1 MKKSSTELKD
11 MAKERL
17 TGHYGLLI
25 GALCLISG
33 TSLIVSLL
41 LEVAFAGNS
50 IFTFVLYLI
59 CTVIV
64 SLLLTIFTTGYIKM
78 LLNISRGQNALLGD
92 LAYGFSHQPDR
103 VILLVILTE
112 LIAAA
117 CVLPGIL
124 LLIFGVLAN
133 FLPVTVIGILVLLGG
148 CILAFCLLLSY
159 SQVYCLYLDAP
170 EKGVIQLMRESRHLM
185 KGHKIRLF
193 YLDISFLGLI
203 LLSALTCFL
212 GMFWLM
218 PYMGMTSIQLYRNL
232 LGEI

>member
-50 IFTFVLYLI
+50 I

-218 PYMGMTSIQLYRNL
+218 PYMGMTSIQFYRNL

>member
-11 MAKERL
+11 MAKELL

-33 TSLIVSLL
+33 ASLIVSLL
-41 LEVAFAGNS
+41 LDAVFVKNS
-50 IFTFVLYLI
+50 VFSLVLYLI
-59 CTVIV
+59 CTVII
-64 SLLLTIFTTGYIKM
+64 SLLFTIFTTGYTKM
-78 LLNISRGQNALLGD
+78 LLNISRGQDARLSNLV
-92 LAYGFSHQPDR
+92 YGFSNQPDR
-103 VILLVILTE
+103 IILLVILIE
-112 LIAAA
+112 LIVTA
-117 CVLPGIL
+117 CVLPGSL
-124 LLIFGVLAN
+124 LLVFGIFTN
-133 FLPVTVIGILVLLGG
+133 FLPVTVIGILILLAGCVLS
-148 CILAFCLLLSY
+148 FCLSLSY

-170 EKGVIQLMRESRHLM
+170 EKGVIQLMRESRQLM

-218 PYMGMTSIQLYRNL
+218 PYMGMTSVQFYRNL

>member
-1 MKKSSTELKD
+1 M
-11 MAKERL
+11 
-17 TGHYGLLI
+17 
-25 GALCLISG
+25 
-33 TSLIVSLL
+33 
-41 LEVAFAGNS
+41 
-50 IFTFVLYLI
+50 LYLI

-124 LLIFGVLAN
+124 LLIIGVLAN
-133 FLPVTVIGILVLLGG
+133 FLPVTVIGI
-148 CILAFCLLLSY
+148 
-159 SQVYCLYLDAP
+159 YLDAP

-193 YLDISFLGLI
+193 YLGISFLGLI

-218 PYMGMTSIQLYRNL
+218 PYMGMTSIQFYRNL